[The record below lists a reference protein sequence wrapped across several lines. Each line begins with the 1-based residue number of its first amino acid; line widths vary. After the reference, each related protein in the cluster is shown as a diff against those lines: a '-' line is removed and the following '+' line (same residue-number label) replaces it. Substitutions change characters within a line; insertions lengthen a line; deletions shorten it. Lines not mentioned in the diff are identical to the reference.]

1 MFRFTSIRSRTLSI
15 MLPVIL
21 VTLLVVM
28 GLSYWFSTALLNEEI
43 TSNMNYQLDMIS
55 GTVEKRLEAHSKV
68 VESLARA
75 IDSSPQPVDMEHL
88 NALLKKIVPINETS
102 LGMGIFMEPF
112 RYDPIKP
119 FVSTYGTLQDDG
131 TVTLTDQYNDS
142 DYNYPNQAWYK
153 IGATT
158 KQPVDFSLPYY
169 DDVAKTSMLTVVAPI
184 HSPDKKFLGVV
195 TDDIELGDIQKFV
208 SETKVGQTGWS
219 FLIDQEGQ
227 YLAHP
232 QTEKMMKQTISS
244 DENASLAKLA
254 PTLLAQAEGSS
265 QFTDG
270 NGLNRIYFQKV
281 PQTNWTLALVM
292 PEKEFVSPLRM
303 LLIRLAAVSVA
314 GLLVLVLVIHLYSK
328 NLAKQIDKANQLSL
342 ALSAGDFT
350 ASMEIQTS
358 DEIGKMGERFN
369 EMTARLRET
378 LERVSHS
385 SHQVASTSEQLM
397 ASAEQ
402 TSHATE
408 QIAQSVQEIANGTEE
423 QVSATSKGSDVVT
436 KIAQLIVQMEN
447 GMEVVSSSMAEAY
460 KQASAGNQMAVQAVE
475 QMSVIQTEMQ
485 QTAVM
490 VNTLGQRSEEI
501 GQMITLITTIAA
513 QTNLLA
519 LNAAIEAARAG
530 EHGRGFA
537 VVADEV
543 RKLAEQS
550 SSAAEQV
557 SRIVADIQ
565 RDTDAA
571 ISGMSHGEAILQ
583 DGMSLVQSTGSA
595 FEQISS
601 ATSELFARTDKLS
614 VEMKQISEQMETI
627 VSAIDDISAIAERS
641 ADYSQNVAAAAE
653 EQNASM
659 QEISAAATMLAK
671 MAEEM
676 NDAVRSFK
684 LS

>member
-88 NALLKKIVPINETS
+88 NALLKKFVPINETS

-131 TVTLTDQYNDS
+131 TVTLTDEYNDS
-142 DYNYPNQAWYK
+142 DYNYPNQSWYK

-219 FLIDQEGQ
+219 FLVDQEGQ

-265 QFTDG
+265 EFTDG

-358 DEIGKMGERFN
+358 DEIGRMGERFN

-408 QIAQSVQEIANGTEE
+408 QIAQSVQEIAHGTEE

-436 KIAQLIVQMEN
+436 EIAQLIVQMEN

>member
-358 DEIGKMGERFN
+358 DEIGRMGERFN

-501 GQMITLITTIAA
+501 GQMITLITSIAA

>member
-501 GQMITLITTIAA
+501 GQMITLITSIAA